1 MNGNPPVIP
10 ADGRHLYALRVYYED
25 TDAGGVVYHAGYLRF
40 AERARTEA
48 LRAMGIRHA
57 EMTERFGLMFVVR
70 RVEVDYLRAGGL
82 DDSLV
87 VETTALEVG
96 GASVLLRQDVKRQDV
111 DGADG
116 LCASLKVRLACVRVA
131 PGLAGGRPEG
141 SAENRVPPASTPG
154 PSTGSPADS
163 IADAPV
169 GARVDAGLGAPVDA
183 PVGAMSGRTDRGG
196 NKPGRIPPRWRIAL
210 AAMRDAG
217 RADWVA
223 EGNG

>member
-48 LRAMGIRHA
+48 LRAMGIPHA

-70 RVEVDYLRAGGL
+70 RVEVDYLRPGRL
-82 DDSLV
+82 DDSLM
-87 VETTALEVG
+87 VETTALDVG
-96 GASVLLRQDVKRQDV
+96 GASVLLRQDVRRQDIA
-111 DGADG
+111 GADG
-116 LCASLKVRLACVRVA
+116 LCASLKVRLACVRLACVR
-131 PGLAGGRPEG
+131 LAGERPDGTDPAG
-141 SAENRVPPASTPG
+141 SAPDV
-154 PSTGSPADS
+154 
-163 IADAPV
+163 
-169 GARVDAGLGAPVDA
+169 
-183 PVGAMSGRTDRGG
+183 MDRGG
-196 NKPGRIPPRWRIAL
+196 NKPGRIPPRWRTAL

-217 RADWVA
+217 RPNWVA